1 MTNWKSFL
9 MGISQRAELDAKP
22 MESNPTPCGEILG
35 RVEGRV
41 NKPGQLSPGAKKLPA
56 QAPTCSKL
64 WVQAEQVN

>member
-1 MTNWKSFL
+1 

-41 NKPGQLSPGAKKLPA
+41 NKPGQLSPGACCRCQDYGFQLSSPA
-56 QAPTCSKL
+56 SVDFVSESL
-64 WVQAEQVN
+64 